1 MKIYRSLADVP
12 ADFGPSALTIGN
24 FDGVHAGHRRL
35 LRHLKA
41 LADAHGWKPS
51 VLTFNPHPL
60 RVVAPDR
67 APLLMTSPD
76 RRAELMAEE
85 GIAQVVILPF
95 TRELSQLSPEEF
107 IRSIVVDRLGARAV
121 LVGDNFRFGHRHAGD
136 VRLLEELGG
145 RFGFSTEVVPAVT
158 ARGSVVSSSRIRQVI
173 RAGQVALAARL
184 LEHAFALEGE
194 VVRGRGVGSK
204 ETVPTLNL
212 APATDLIPASGVYV
226 TRTTEL
232 MDQPPVAEVGQAR
245 PQEDPRSWDSI
256 TNIGYRPTF
265 GASDELS
272 IETFLLGPLQGET
285 PRRIRV
291 EFLWRVREERKF
303 SNAEALRERIFK
315 DAAAA
320 QRYFRRTRA
329 WIGQVPCT
337 SS

>member
-1 MKIYRSLADVP
+1 
-12 ADFGPSALTIGN
+12 
-24 FDGVHAGHRRL
+24 
-35 LRHLKA
+35 
-41 LADAHGWKPS
+41 
-51 VLTFNPHPL
+51 
-60 RVVAPDR
+60 
-67 APLLMTSPD
+67 MTSPD
-76 RRAELMAEE
+76 RRAALMAEE
-85 GIAQVVILPF
+85 GIGQVVILPF
-95 TRELSQLSPEEF
+95 TPELSRLSPEAF
-107 IRSIVVDRLGARAV
+107 VRSIVVERLGARAV

-145 RFGFSTEVVPAVT
+145 QFGFSTEVVLAVT
-158 ARGSVVSSSRIRQVI
+158 SRGGVVSSSRIRELI
-173 RAGQVALAARL
+173 RAGEAALAARL

-212 APATDLIPASGVYV
+212 ATSGELIPASGVYV
-226 TRTTEL
+226 TRTSEV
-232 MDQPPVAEVGQAR
+232 DQDSAGAVSVSER
-245 PQEDPRSWDSI
+245 PASAPRSWDSI

-265 GASDELS
+265 GASSELS
-272 IETFLLGPLQGET
+272 IETFLLSPLEGET

-303 SNAEALRERIFK
+303 ANVEALRERILK

-329 WIGQVPCT
+329 WIGRVPCA

>member
-1 MKIYRSLADVP
+1 MKIYRSLAAVP

-24 FDGVHAGHRRL
+24 FDGVHTGHRRI
-35 LRHLKA
+35 LRRLKA
-41 LADAHGWKPS
+41 LADAHGWKAS
-51 VLTFNPHPL
+51 ALTFDPHPL

-76 RRAELMAEE
+76 RRAALMAEE
-85 GIAQVVILPF
+85 GIGQVVILPF
-95 TRELSQLSPEEF
+95 TPELSRLSPEAF
-107 IRSIVVDRLGARAV
+107 VRSIVVERLGARAV
-121 LVGDNFRFGHRHAGD
+121 LVGDNFRFGYRHAGD

-145 RFGFSTEVVPAVT
+145 QFGFSTEVVPAVT
-158 ARGSVVSSSRIRQVI
+158 ARGGVVSSSRVRELI
-173 RAGQVALAARL
+173 RAGEAALAARL

-212 APATDLIPASGVYV
+212 ATSAELIPAPGVYV
-226 TRTTEL
+226 TRTR
-232 MDQPPVAEVGQAR
+232 EVDEESTGAVSVSER
-245 PQEDPRSWDSI
+245 PASAPRSWDSI

-265 GASDELS
+265 GASSELS
-272 IETFLLGPLQGET
+272 IETFLLSPLEGET

-291 EFLWRVREERKF
+291 ELLWRVREERKF
-303 SNAEALRERIFK
+303 ANVEALRERILK

-329 WIGQVPCT
+329 WIGRVPCA